1 MGSILDNKARDE
13 VEQRYESERAKQ
25 FQGRDVANVEITTSD
40 KFKAFGR
47 DPWVDDR
54 TAHAHESTIL
64 QVKHHRVLV
73 VGAGF
78 GGLLFA
84 VKLIRSGVYTAN
96 DIVLLDTAGGF
107 GGTWYWNRYPG
118 LMCDIESYIYMP
130 LLEETGYMPREK
142 YVSGNELRQYAELI
156 ARKWGLADR
165 AIFRTTLK
173 SLQWDD
179 QQHLWTARASQDDS
193 TGKPAPIELTADMV
207 MLASGTFAGPKMPDF
222 PNIARFKNPMFHTSR
237 WDYACTGGTPENP
250 ELVNLRDKRVGL
262 IGTGA
267 TAIQAVPQLSRWA
280 KELVVFQRT
289 PSSVDQR
296 DNRPTDPIWWEK
308 EILSQ
313 GPGWQRHRMENF
325 NAFTCNDPVVPDTN
339 MVGDGWT
346 NMQSFSVLT
355 GGKRSLDPGY
365 LEEMSAHDVNRQ
377 ERIRARVAQT
387 VQDPALAESLKPWY
401 PGWCKR
407 PCFHDEY
414 LQAFNKPNVKLV
426 DIRGRR
432 IEEFTERG
440 IVVDGTE
447 HEFDVIIL
455 STGYTTTRV
464 DPASRGDISIIGRNG
479 TSLADKWHKRLAT
492 LHGVVT
498 RDFPNLFFPG
508 PSQAAA
514 CANQMYVL
522 DQLSTHVG
530 YIVSQAVRQQ
540 GRGRAN
546 RVTIE
551 PSAQAEEAWA
561 MEIMA
566 RARAMGAI
574 VACTP
579 GYYNGEGKAG
589 KGGIEEQMSSARMA
603 IWGEGI
609 ASYVQRIEDWRGE
622 GKLEG
627 LEVAAVEDVASRCV
641 L

>member
-1 MGSILDNKARDE
+1 MGSILTDTAREE
-13 VEQRYESERAKQ
+13 VEQRYRLEREKQ
-25 FQGRDVANVEITTSD
+25 LQDRDVTNVEITTSD
-40 KFKAFGR
+40 KFSTFGR
-47 DPWVDDR
+47 DPWVKDHV
-54 TAHAHESTIL
+54 TGAHEATL
-64 QVKHHRVLV
+64 LRDKHHRVLIL
-73 VGAGF
+73 GAGF

-84 VKLIRSGVYTAN
+84 VRLIQSGIFTAD
-96 DIVLLDTAGGF
+96 DIVLLDTAAGF

-142 YVSGNELRQYAELI
+142 YVSGNELRHYAEII
-156 ARKWGLADR
+156 ARKWSLTER
-165 AIFRTTLK
+165 ALFRTTLRTAE
-173 SLQWDD
+173 WDD
-179 QQHLWTARASQDDS
+179 QRHRWIARASRHDATD
-193 TGKPAPIELTADMV
+193 KPISVELTADIV

-222 PNIARFKNPMFHTSR
+222 PNISQFRNPIFHTSR
-237 WDYACTGGTPENP
+237 WDYACTGGSPENP
-250 ELVNLRDKRVGL
+250 QLVNLRDKRVGV

-296 DNRPTDPIWWEK
+296 DNRPTDPSWWSN
-308 EILSQ
+308 EIQSQ
-313 GPGWQRHRMENF
+313 KPGWQRRRMENF
-325 NAFTCNDPVVPDTN
+325 NAFTCNDPTVPNTN

-346 NMQSFSVLT
+346 SMQSFSVLV
-355 GGKRSLDPGY
+355 GGKRSLTPGY
-365 LEEMSAHDVNRQ
+365 LEEMSEHDLNRQ

-407 PCFHDEY
+407 PCFHDDY
-414 LQAFNKPNVKLV
+414 LPTFNKPHVKLV
-426 DIRGRR
+426 DIKGQR
-432 IEEFTERG
+432 IETFTEKG

-447 HEFDVIIL
+447 HELDVIIL
-455 STGYTTTRV
+455 STGYSMART

-479 TSLADKWHKRLAT
+479 ISLADKWSTRLAT

-522 DQLSTHVG
+522 DQLSAHIG
-530 YIVSQAVRQQ
+530 YIVSQAVRHTGQKKEAV
-540 GRGRAN
+540 RL
-546 RVTIE
+546 TIE
-551 PSAQAEEAWA
+551 PSEEAEEAWA
-561 MEIMA
+561 LQIMS

-579 GYYNGEGKAG
+579 GYYNKEGGAG
-589 KGGIEEQMSSARMA
+589 KGSIEEQMSSARMA

-609 ASYVQRIEDWRGE
+609 ADYVQLIEDWRRD

-627 LEVAAVEDVASRCV
+627 LDVV
-641 L
+641 VV